1 MALYKQLKIS
11 VEPAL
16 ADAFK
21 DYCMKAGVSMAA
33 ELSAF
38 MADRV
43 NISAVPTTRVVH
55 QPCKAESKESFS
67 YDTRRKRR
75 QHVGSII
82 QQLEAIK
89 GYEGAYKDKIPE
101 NLQSGPAYEAA
112 EQATDSLEQAID
124 LLKDAY

>member
-38 MADRV
+38 MADRAS
-43 NISAVPTTRVVH
+43 NSSATATTVH
-55 QPCKAESKESFS
+55 QPCKAESKEFFS

-75 QHVGSII
+75 KHVGSII

-89 GYEGAYKDKIPE
+89 GYEGIYKDKIPE

-112 EQATDSLEQAID
+112 EQAVDCLEQAID